1 MMLNQDRNITVEEGS
16 FHGPDKKLKPFA
28 KMALIEF
35 RSRLEKSIQENDLF
49 DNMYITRKID
59 KCHSKT
65 DLREDVID
73 KRDISLSLWGVP
85 LLPSDDH
92 EGTDVILMKFLRA
105 RDFKVLEAFELLQKN
120 INMEERIR
128 H

>member
-16 FHGPDKKLKPFA
+16 VDGPDRKLKPFA

-73 KRDISLSLWGVP
+73 KRHFSFLYGEFLYCLVKITKVRMLS
-85 LLPSDDH
+85 S
-92 EGTDVILMKFLRA
+92 
-105 RDFKVLEAFELLQKN
+105 
-120 INMEERIR
+120 
-128 H
+128 